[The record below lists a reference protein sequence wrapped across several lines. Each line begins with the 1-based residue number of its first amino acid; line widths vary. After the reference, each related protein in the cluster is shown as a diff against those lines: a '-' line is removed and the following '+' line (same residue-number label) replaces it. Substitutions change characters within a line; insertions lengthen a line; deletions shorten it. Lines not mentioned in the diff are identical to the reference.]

1 MSSINRE
8 LIRVLGGVTGENIP
22 MEVIPIVVHKRCDLF
37 IHTKD
42 LVGHNHNNDSWRK
55 ENKRKGVSQNKRRK
69 IARRK

>member
-22 MEVIPIVVHKRCDLF
+22 MEVIPIVVHKRCDLPVY
-37 IHTKD
+37 TKD
-42 LVGHNHNNDSWRK
+42 LVGHNYNNDSWRK

-69 IARRK
+69 IARRG